1 MEKPM
6 GVRAGG
12 FNFLVQRWVMP
23 LKRSIGT
30 WAFVFNRWSG
40 VLLAIYLYVHL
51 GILTTIAIN
60 PQSYD
65 QFLVIARSPL
75 GLIFDVVLVL
85 LILYHGLNGIRI
97 VYAALAGKIEQH
109 RGQFWAVVAVSL
121 LVTLYS
127 AYLIFSLE

>member
-1 MEKPM
+1 
-6 GVRAGG
+6 
-12 FNFLVQRWVMP
+12 
-23 LKRSIGT
+23 
-30 WAFVFNRWSG
+30 
-40 VLLAIYLYVHL
+40 
-51 GILTTIAIN
+51 
-60 PQSYD
+60 
-65 QFLVIARSPL
+65 
-75 GLIFDVVLVL
+75 

>member
-6 GVRAGG
+6 SVRAGG
-12 FNFLVQRWVMP
+12 FNFLVQRWVIP
-23 LKRSIGT
+23 LRRSIGT

-60 PQSYD
+60 PRSYD

-121 LVTLYS
+121 LVTFYS